1 MLLITI
7 FDLLTTILQSLL
19 FVWICN
25 NITSKGNKLSK
36 IHQGILIT
44 LLFANSILFTHGII
58 EIPYGSLI
66 MILTAL
72 TFILLFYRKSM
83 IDGLLGFGLT
93 HLMLTIISYI
103 LLSVYKAVIFKY
115 NPGFSEEFSLIF
127 LVFIPAWMIYALIYL
142 FRKQFFDLII
152 ALKSIRPSLIF
163 VLQLNYVL
171 IIADTLRSYWQAQ
184 GMFLSM
190 KNGIYVIGL
199 IAFMFA
205 IVYFAKINDNAREVT
220 MLNAALN
227 DKIAELKKLKHDYG
241 SEISGLYGLYQL
253 GKIDRMGHMLKNIV
267 NRYNSLT
274 TALNINIESTPMVA
288 SVLNSAVASGID
300 IMVYDSG
307 EYEHLNIS
315 DNDLLKVLS
324 NIVNNSIEALKEVEN
339 PIIKFKS
346 YNNYSGIVIIITNNG
361 PEIPKEIQDNMFEA
375 AFTTKDN
382 KTGDRGYGLNIV
394 REIMNKCNGKIT
406 VDSNKEWTYFRIEI
420 PNKK

>member
-1 MLLITI
+1 
-7 FDLLTTILQSLL
+7 
-19 FVWICN
+19 
-25 NITSKGNKLSK
+25 
-36 IHQGILIT
+36 
-44 LLFANSILFTHGII
+44 
-58 EIPYGSLI
+58 